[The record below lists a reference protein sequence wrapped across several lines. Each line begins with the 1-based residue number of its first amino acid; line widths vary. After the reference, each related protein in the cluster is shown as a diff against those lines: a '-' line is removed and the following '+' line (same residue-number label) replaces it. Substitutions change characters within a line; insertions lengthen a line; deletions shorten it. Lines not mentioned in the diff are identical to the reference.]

1 MRDEKDSRFHTRS
14 LKSFSSLIP
23 HPSLI
28 KNLLRPLYYRL
39 PPSICYGPRFSS
51 TMKLLEESQHWD
63 EGRLIEFQLSKL
75 RRMLKHCAANVP
87 YYRRVFRR
95 VGFDPESLRDISDLR
110 ALPLLDKETV
120 RANIKEL
127 LAENIS
133 ERDRLYHTTGG
144 TSGTP
149 LGIYN
154 LRHSGGRE
162 LAFILTQWARVG
174 FRYEHRRAI
183 LRGSPVK
190 NRRHWRYEVSERA
203 FVFSNFH
210 MTPDN
215 VAEYARVMK
224 ENRLAALHSYP
235 SAVVD
240 FARHLKGLRLEPPQF
255 ASVLASS
262 ENLYPGQ
269 REFIESFFGARLFS
283 WYGHTENLI
292 LAAECEV
299 SNYYHIFPEYGVA
312 EIVRDDGSAA
322 ESEDELGELV
332 GTTLDNFAMPLIRY
346 RTGDYAKIGPAQ
358 CSCGRNYRL
367 IKETRGRWHQ
377 EMLVGKLNN
386 LISVTALNIH
396 TDVFERAQQIQF
408 YQRERGKLEL
418 RIKRKS
424 DYTDRDSRRILDAL
438 EEKIGD
444 TMEIALSFPEEI
456 PLSPRGKFR
465 LVIQELEIPRISFD
479 EMRL

>member
-1 MRDEKDSRFHTRS
+1 
-14 LKSFSSLIP
+14 L
-23 HPSLI
+23 
-28 KNLLRPLYYRL
+28 
-39 PPSICYGPRFSS
+39 
-51 TMKLLEESQHWD
+51 KLLEESQHWD
-63 EGRLIEFQLSKL
+63 EGRLIEFQITKL
-75 RRMLKHCAANVP
+75 RRMLKHCAVNVP
-87 YYRRVFRR
+87 YYRRMFRLL
-95 VGFDPESLRDISDLR
+95 GFDPESIRDVSDLR
-110 ALPLLDKETV
+110 ALPLLDRETV
-120 RANIKEL
+120 RANIKDM
-127 LAENIS
+127 LAENIPA
-133 ERDRLYHTTGG
+133 RGRFYCTTGG

-149 LGIYN
+149 LGIYH
-154 LRHSGGRE
+154 LRGSGGRE

-174 FRYEHRRAI
+174 FRYNHLRAI
-183 LRGSPVK
+183 LRGWPVK
-190 NRRHWRYEVSERA
+190 GRRHWRFEATERA

-215 VAEYARVMK
+215 VAEYARVMRD
-224 ENRLAALHSYP
+224 NRLAALHSYP

-240 FARHLKGLRLEPPQF
+240 FARHLKALALEPPQF

-292 LAAECEV
+292 LAGECEV
-299 SNYYHIFPEYGVA
+299 SNHYHIFPEYGVA
-312 EIVRDDGSAA
+312 EVVTEDGSAA
-322 ESEDELGELV
+322 ESEGELGELV
-332 GTTLDNFAMPLIRY
+332 GTTLENLAMPLLRY
-346 RTGDYAKIGPAQ
+346 RTGDYARVGPAS
-358 CSCGRNYRL
+358 CACGRSYRL

-386 LISVTALNIH
+386 LISVTALNFH
-396 TDVFERAQQIQF
+396 TDVFDRAQQIQF

-418 RIKRKS
+418 RIRRKS
-424 DYTDRDSRRILDAL
+424 DYTERDSRRILAAL

-444 TMEIALSFPEEI
+444 TMEITLSFPEEI

-465 LVIQELEIPRISFD
+465 LVIQEVEVPRITFD

>member
-1 MRDEKDSRFHTRS
+1 MRFTSEV
-14 LKSFSSLIP
+14 
-23 HPSLI
+23 
-28 KNLLRPLYYRL
+28 KNLFKPLYYRL
-39 PPSICYGPRFSS
+39 PPSICYGPQFSS
-51 TMKLLEESQHWD
+51 TLKLLEESQRWD

-75 RRMLKHCAANVP
+75 RRMLKHCATNVP
-87 YYRRVFRR
+87 YYRRAFRR
-95 VGFDPESLRDISDLR
+95 LGFDPERIRDISDLR

-120 RANIKEL
+120 RANLKEL
-127 LAENIS
+127 LAENIPA
-133 ERDRLYHTTGG
+133 RDRLYYTTGG
-144 TSGTP
+144 TSGKP

-183 LRGSPVK
+183 LRGSPVR

-210 MTPDN
+210 MTPEN
-215 VAEYARVMK
+215 VAEYARVMRD
-224 ENRLAALHSYP
+224 NRLSALHSYP

-240 FARHLKGLRLEPPQF
+240 FARHLKALGLEAPRL

-269 REFIESFFGARLFS
+269 REFIEAFFGARLFS

-292 LAAECEV
+292 LAGECEV

-312 EIVRDDGSAA
+312 EVVREDGSAA

-332 GTTLDNFAMPLIRY
+332 GTTIDNFAMPLLRY
-346 RTGDYAKIGPAQ
+346 RTGDYARVGPAG
-358 CSCGRNYRL
+358 CACGRSYKL

-377 EMLVGKLNN
+377 EMLVGKLDN

-396 TDVFERAQQIQF
+396 TDVFDHAQQIQF

-424 DYTDRDSRRILDAL
+424 DYTERDSHRILRAL

-444 TMEIALSFPEEI
+444 TMEISLSFPDEI

-465 LVIQELEIPRISFD
+465 LVVQELEIPRVSFD
-479 EMRL
+479 EIRL

>member
-1 MRDEKDSRFHTRS
+1 MSFRS
-14 LKSFSSLIP
+14 AAKRVLGPF
-23 HPSLI
+23 
-28 KNLLRPLYYRL
+28 YYRL
-39 PPSICYGPRFSS
+39 PPSIRYGSQFTS
-51 TMKLLEESQHWD
+51 TLRLLEESQRWD
-63 EGRLIEFQLSKL
+63 EGRLIEYQLSKL

-87 YYRRVFRR
+87 YYRSMFGRL
-95 VGFDPESLRDISDLR
+95 GFDPENVKELSDLR

-120 RANIKEL
+120 RANVKDL
-127 LAENIS
+127 LAENIPA
-133 ERDRLYHTTGG
+133 RRRFYCTTGG

-149 LGIYN
+149 LGVFH
-154 LRHSGGRE
+154 LRGSGGRE

-174 FRYEHRRAI
+174 FRYGHRRAI
-183 LRGSPVK
+183 LRGWPVRS
-190 NRRHWRYEVSERA
+190 RRHWRYDVKERA

-215 VAEYARVMK
+215 VAEYARVMS

-240 FARHLKGLRLEPPQF
+240 FARHLKELGIEPPRF

-292 LAAECEV
+292 LAGECEV
-299 SNYYHIFPEYGVA
+299 SNDYHIFPEYGVA
-312 EIVRDDGSAA
+312 EVVREDGSAA
-322 ESEDELGELV
+322 DGEDEIGEFV
-332 GTTLDNFAMPLIRY
+332 GTTLDNLAMPLLRY
-346 RTGDYAKIGPAQ
+346 RTGDYARIGSRGCA
-358 CSCGRNYRL
+358 CGRSYRL
-367 IKETRGRWHQ
+367 IKETRGRWQQ

-396 TDVFERAQQIQF
+396 TDVFDRAQQIQF

-424 DYTDRDSRRILDAL
+424 DYTERDSRRILAAL

-444 TMEIALSFPEEI
+444 TMDVTLSFPEEI

-465 LVIQELEIPRISFD
+465 LVIQELEIPRVSFD

>member
-1 MRDEKDSRFHTRS
+1 LT
-14 LKSFSSLIP
+14 
-23 HPSLI
+23 
-28 KNLLRPLYYRL
+28 
-39 PPSICYGPRFSS
+39 
-51 TMKLLEESQHWD
+51 LLEESQHWD
-63 EGRLIEFQLSKL
+63 EGRLIEFQITKL
-75 RRMLKHCAANVP
+75 RRMLKHCAVNVP
-87 YYRRVFRR
+87 YYRRMFRLL
-95 VGFDPESLRDISDLR
+95 GFDPESIRDVSDLR
-110 ALPLLDKETV
+110 ALPLLDRETV
-120 RANIKEL
+120 RANIKDM
-127 LAENIS
+127 LAENIPA
-133 ERDRLYHTTGG
+133 RGRFYCTTGG

-149 LGIYN
+149 LGIYH
-154 LRHSGGRE
+154 LRGSGGRE

-174 FRYEHRRAI
+174 FRYNHLRAI
-183 LRGSPVK
+183 LRGWPVK
-190 NRRHWRYEVSERA
+190 GRRHWRFEATERA

-215 VAEYARVMK
+215 VAEYARVMRD
-224 ENRLAALHSYP
+224 NRLAALHSYP

-240 FARHLKGLRLEPPQF
+240 FARHLKALALEPPQF

-292 LAAECEV
+292 LAGECEV
-299 SNYYHIFPEYGVA
+299 SNHYHIFPEYGVA
-312 EIVRDDGSAA
+312 EVVTEDGSAA
-322 ESEDELGELV
+322 ESEGELGELV
-332 GTTLDNFAMPLIRY
+332 GTTLENLAMPLLRY
-346 RTGDYAKIGPAQ
+346 RTGDYARVGPAS
-358 CSCGRNYRL
+358 CACGRSYRL

-386 LISVTALNIH
+386 LISVTALNFH
-396 TDVFERAQQIQF
+396 TDVFDRAQQIQF

-418 RIKRKS
+418 RIRRKS
-424 DYTDRDSRRILDAL
+424 DYTERDSRRILAAL

-444 TMEIALSFPEEI
+444 TMEITLSFPEEI

-465 LVIQELEIPRISFD
+465 LVIQEVEVPRITFD

>member
-1 MRDEKDSRFHTRS
+1 MRFTSEVKTLF
-14 LKSFSSLIP
+14 K
-23 HPSLI
+23 
-28 KNLLRPLYYRL
+28 PLYYRL
-39 PPSICYGPRFSS
+39 PPSICYGPQFSS
-51 TMKLLEESQHWD
+51 TLKLLEESQHWD

-75 RRMLKHCAANVP
+75 RRMLKHCATNVP

-95 VGFDPESLRDISDLR
+95 LGFDPERIRDISDLR

-127 LAENIS
+127 LAENVPA
-133 ERDRLYHTTGG
+133 RDRLYYTTGG

-174 FRYEHRRAI
+174 FRYKHRRAI
-183 LRGSPVK
+183 LRGAPVK

-210 MTPDN
+210 MTPEN
-215 VAEYARVMK
+215 VAEYARVMRD
-224 ENRLAALHSYP
+224 NRLSALHSYP

-240 FARHLKGLRLEPPQF
+240 FARHLKDLGLEPPRL

-292 LAAECEV
+292 LAGECEV

-312 EIVRDDGSAA
+312 EVVREDGSAA

-332 GTTLDNFAMPLIRY
+332 GTTIDNFAMPLLRY
-346 RTGDYAKIGPAQ
+346 RTGDYARVGPAG
-358 CSCGRNYRL
+358 CACGRSYKL

-377 EMLVGKLNN
+377 EMLVGKLDN

-396 TDVFERAQQIQF
+396 TDVFDRAQQIQF

-424 DYTDRDSRRILDAL
+424 DYTDRDSRRILNAL

-444 TMEIALSFPEEI
+444 TMEISLCFPDEI

-479 EMRL
+479 EIRL

>member
-1 MRDEKDSRFHTRS
+1 M
-14 LKSFSSLIP
+14 SFSSAV
-23 HPSLI
+23 
-28 KNLLRPLYYRL
+28 KNLLKPLYYRL
-39 PPSICYGPRFSS
+39 PPAVCYGPHFSP
-51 TMKLLEESQHWD
+51 TLKLLEESQHWD
-63 EGRLIEFQLSKL
+63 ESRLVEFQLTKL
-75 RRMLKHCAANVP
+75 RRLLKHCAENVP
-87 YYRRVFRR
+87 YYRRMFRQI
-95 VGFDPESLRDISDLR
+95 GFDPEGLRDISELR

-120 RANIKEL
+120 RANVKDL
-127 LAENIS
+127 LAENIPA
-133 ERDRLYHTTGG
+133 RRRIYYTTGG

-154 LRHSGGRE
+154 LRHTAGRE

-174 FRYEHRRAI
+174 FRYGDRRAI
-183 LRGSPVK
+183 LRGAPVK
-190 NRRHWRYEVSERA
+190 DRRHWRYEVSERA
-203 FVFSNFH
+203 YVFSNFH

-215 VAEYARVMK
+215 VAEYARVMRR
-224 ENRLAALHSYP
+224 NRLTALHSYP

-240 FARHLKGLRLEPPQF
+240 FARHLKDMRIEAPQF

-262 ENLYPGQ
+262 ETLYPGQ

-292 LAAECEV
+292 LAGECEV
-299 SNYYHIFPEYGVA
+299 SNCYHIFPEYGVA
-312 EIVRDDGSAA
+312 EVVKEDKSAA
-322 ESEDELGELV
+322 ESEDEIGELV
-332 GTTLDNFAMPLIRY
+332 GTTLDNFVMPLVRY
-346 RTGDYAKIGPAQ
+346 RTGDYAQIGPAH
-358 CSCGRNYRL
+358 CACGRNYKL

-386 LISVTALNIH
+386 LISVTALNVH
-396 TDVFERAQQIQF
+396 TDVFDRAQQIQF
-408 YQRERGKLEL
+408 YQCERGKLDL

-444 TMEIALSFPEEI
+444 TMEISLSFPDEI